1 MILLRTWTGIAAH
14 YADRRFEWVMGGG
27 AFAMGLALTFQPDMF
42 DLAPHYGTL
51 HRAADEPF
59 YAVLFFLCAV
69 FRLVALGVNGTFA
82 GFRLSPHLRALA
94 ALLGALLWAFFS
106 LSFMVSAA
114 RYGTTFGPIVAYG
127 IAAMVELHNV
137 GQAAAAVGAW
147 TKGRR

>member
-1 MILLRTWTGIAAH
+1 MILLRTWSGIAAH
-14 YADRRFEWVMGGG
+14 WADRRFEWVMGGG
-27 AFAMGLALTFQPDMF
+27 AFAMGLALTLQPTMF
-42 DLAPHYGTL
+42 DTAPHYGTVS
-51 HRAADEPF
+51 RAAGEDLF
-59 YAVLFFLCAV
+59 AVLFFLCAI

-82 GFRLSPHLRALA
+82 GFRLSPHLRAIS

-114 RYGTTFGPIVAYG
+114 HYGTSFGPIVAYG